1 MPEKV
6 FVKDLVIDSRLNT
19 TLLLAKLEIR
29 QKKNGEEFLSLT
41 LQDKTGSVGAVMWD
55 NVAAAIKEVGEG
67 SFVQVVGKIGQYNDR
82 PQITVEYLKPVD
94 AAAVNPADYLP
105 ATGQDID
112 AMWKAFMAE
121 VDNIGNLSLRRLIL
135 SIFEDESMAA
145 RFRRAP
151 AAKGNHHNVIG
162 GLLEHTLSMITLCA
176 KVADH
181 YPQVL
186 DRDLLVAGG
195 ILHDLAKVDELTYER
210 QFDYSDEG
218 RLLGHIVM
226 GANDLDRRMRALE
239 FPDKLRIKVLHL
251 IISHHGEEQ
260 FGSPRKPMTAE
271 AIALHHIDMIDSR
284 MEMVRAAIA
293 EDPSGGSFTSFNRAL
308 EVYIYKG

>member
-6 FVKDLVIDSRLNT
+6 FVKDLVVDTRLNT
-19 TLLLAKLEIR
+19 TLLLAKLETR
-29 QKKNGEEFLSLT
+29 QKKNGEEFLSLA
-41 LQDKTGSVGAVMWD
+41 LQDRTGSVGAVMWD
-55 NVAAAIKEVGEG
+55 NVAVAQQEVKEGDY
-67 SFVQVVGKIGQYNDR
+67 VQVVGKISQYNDR
-82 PQITVEYLKPVD
+82 LQVTVEYLKRVD
-94 AAAVNPADYLP
+94 PDSVDPGDYLP
-105 ATGQDID
+105 ATGNSIP
-112 AMWKAFMAE
+112 AMWDAFMAE
-121 VDNIGNLSLRRLIL
+121 INNIGNLALRRLIL
-135 SIFEDESMAA
+135 SIFEDGETVA
-145 RFRRAP
+145 RFKRAP

-181 YPQVL
+181 YPAVL
-186 DRDLLVAGG
+186 DRDLLITGG
-195 ILHDLAKVDELTYER
+195 ILHDLAKIDELSYER
-210 QFDYSDEG
+210 QFDYTDEG

-226 GANDLDRRMRALE
+226 GANDLDRRMRDLE
-239 FPDKLRIKVLHL
+239 FPDRLRIKVLHM

-293 EDPSGGSFTSFNRAL
+293 DAGPEGSFTPFNRAL